1 MALNVERNQERPAG
15 ETGDSSNGDGN
26 LGGCSPR
33 PSANG
38 NGETRRSWRALVD
51 GVKRGDRE
59 AMEALYA
66 SFTRGVR
73 YYFCKHLGPADLDDH
88 VHDAYLTVIQAIRTG
103 SLREPEALMGFVKT
117 IIRRQ
122 VAAGIDDA
130 VQLRRERADF
140 EVSAFI
146 TDDRQSPE
154 QEAIG
159 RQKTQLMVQVLE
171 EISPRDREILTRFYL
186 HGQNQNEICQEMQLT
201 ETQFRLL
208 KSRAKARFGELGRK
222 RLSPE
227 ETEIG
232 LRGMA
237 GA

>member
-1 MALNVERNQERPAG
+1 MAAETSSTSGAG
-15 ETGDSSNGDGN
+15 GRIEDHAASLAASGQ
-26 LGGCSPR
+26 
-33 PSANG
+33 
-38 NGETRRSWRALVD
+38 GEERRSWRELVD
-51 GVKRGDRE
+51 GVKRGDRG
-59 AMEALYA
+59 AMEELYT
-66 SFTRGVR
+66 SFSHGVR
-73 YYFCKHLGPADLDDH
+73 YYFCKHLGPADLDDR
-88 VHDAYLTVIQAIRTG
+88 VHDAYLTVVQAIRAG

-130 VQLRRERADF
+130 VQSRRERVDF
-140 EVSAFI
+140 EVSAFVS
-146 TDDRQSPE
+146 DARQNPE

-159 RQKTQLMVQVLE
+159 RQKTQLMVQVLQ

-186 HGQNQNEICQEMQLT
+186 HGQEQDEICQEMNLT

-208 KSRAKARFGELGRK
+208 KSRAKARFGDLGRK

-227 ETEIG
+227 ENGFE
-232 LRGMA
+232 LRKMA

>member
-1 MALNVERNQERPAG
+1 MALNG
-15 ETGDSSNGDGN
+15 EWKRVQPDGDTGDSSAGDGN
-26 LGGCSPR
+26 LGEGPAS
-33 PSANG
+33 SAQG
-38 NGETRRSWRALVD
+38 SGEPRRSWRGLVE

-59 AMEALYA
+59 AMEALYV
-66 SFTRGVR
+66 SFSHGVR

-122 VAAGIDDA
+122 VAAGIDSA
-130 VQLRRERADF
+130 VQSRRERADF
-140 EVSAFI
+140 EVSAFVM
-146 TDDRQSPE
+146 DDRQNPE

-171 EISPRDREILTRFYL
+171 EISARDREILTRFYL
-186 HGQNQNEICQEMQLT
+186 HGQSQEQICEEMQLT

-222 RLSPE
+222 RLSPV
-227 ETEIG
+227 ETELG
-232 LRGMA
+232 LRKMA

>member
-1 MALNVERNQERPAG
+1 MALNGERNQEHPAG
-15 ETGDSSNGDGN
+15 ETGDASSGDGN
-26 LGGCSPR
+26 LGEY
-33 PSANG
+33 SASSSVNG
-38 NGETRRSWRALVD
+38 NGETRRSWRGLVE

-66 SFTRGVR
+66 SFTHGVR

-130 VQLRRERADF
+130 VQSRRERADF
-140 EVSAFI
+140 EVSAFVM
-146 TDDRQSPE
+146 DERQNPE

-159 RQKTQLMVQVLE
+159 RQKTHLMVQVLQ

-186 HGQNQNEICQEMQLT
+186 HGQNQDEICREMQLT

-208 KSRAKARFGELGRK
+208 KSRAKARFGDLGRK
-222 RLSPE
+222 RLAPA

-232 LRGMA
+232 LRKMA